1 MAKVNVA
8 IAGVGNCASALI
20 QGVHYYKGGCEDQT
34 GLLHRSIGPYNVSD
48 IEFVSA
54 FDINETKVG
63 KDLSE
68 AIFAG
73 PNNTIIFSRPPGI
86 GVRVKRGPI
95 HDGLGKFLKET
106 IRVSEEAEVDVVR
119 ELRDSGA
126 DVLINY
132 LPVGSEVGSKYYA
145 EAALRAGC
153 AFVNAMP
160 VFIASDPTW
169 QNKFQVARLP
179 VIGDDVMSQLGATVL
194 HKTIAKLLVERGVR
208 IEESYQ
214 LNVGGDTDFLNML
227 EQERLKSK
235 RESKT
240 SAVKAM
246 VPYEIPLRIGPSD
259 YVDFL
264 NNEKVCYIWLKGRYF
279 GGAPLKMDVKL
290 SVMDAPNSAGII
302 IDAVRVAKLGLERGV
317 GGPMTSISAFGF
329 KHPPIQ
335 LPYEEAKRKLESF
348 IRGEE
353 VR

>member
-1 MAKVNVA
+1 MTKVSVA

-20 QGVHYYKGGCEDQT
+20 QGVHYYSNEEDDT
-34 GLLHRSIGPYNVSD
+34 GLLHRSIGPYDVGD
-48 IEFVSA
+48 IKFVAA
-54 FDINETKVG
+54 FDVNKTKVG

-68 AIFAG
+68 AIFSK
-73 PNNTIIFSRPPGI
+73 PNNTLELSRPPRM
-86 GVRVKRGPI
+86 GVKVQMGAI
-95 HDGLGKFLKET
+95 HDGIGKFLEKT
-106 IRVSEEAEVDVVR
+106 IVVSEKDEVDVVK
-119 ELRDSGA
+119 ELQDVGA
-126 DVLINY
+126 DVLVNY
-132 LPVGSEVGSKYYA
+132 LPVGSNVGAKFYA
-145 EAALRAGC
+145 EAAIKARC
-153 AFVNAMP
+153 AFVNAIP
-160 VFIASDPTW
+160 VFIASDPDW
-169 QNKFQVARLP
+169 QKRFQDAHLP

-194 HKTIAKLLVERGVR
+194 HKTIAKLLVERGVK

-214 LNVGGDTDFLNML
+214 LNIGGDTDFLNML

-264 NNEKVCYIWLKGRYF
+264 GNEKVCYIWVKGRYF
-279 GGAPLKMDVKL
+279 CNAPLSMDVKL
-290 SVMDAPNSAGII
+290 SVIDAPNSAGII
-302 IDAVRVAKLGLERGV
+302 IDAVRVAKLGLERGIA
-317 GGPMTSISAFGF
+317 GPLISMSAYGF

-353 VR
+353 IS